1 MGGLCHVNLFSPKH
15 EILHGNTDLC
25 GCNKIGGF
33 TKTLYFTSGGA
44 MSRKGEYNRGYN
56 IFVDLPPSLWGK
68 ALCVS
73 NLMFLWLDP
82 LGIVRGEGF

>member
-1 MGGLCHVNLFSPKH
+1 MIRVVLQNWWFHQ
-15 EILHGNTDLC
+15 NTVFYD
-25 GCNKIGGF
+25 
-33 TKTLYFTSGGA
+33 GGA
-44 MSRKGEYNRGYN
+44 PSRKGEYNRGYN
-56 IFVDLPPSLWGK
+56 ISVDLPPSLWGK